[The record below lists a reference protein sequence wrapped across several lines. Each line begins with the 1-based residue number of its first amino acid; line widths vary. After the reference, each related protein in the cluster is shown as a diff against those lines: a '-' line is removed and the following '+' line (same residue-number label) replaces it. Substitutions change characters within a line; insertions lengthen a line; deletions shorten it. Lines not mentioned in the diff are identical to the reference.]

1 MQCDWAWTRRQ
12 IGQTLKKYLLAYE
25 MNKVGTETMQGW
37 PHCQLLGRKL
47 WLRRQGGKWF
57 RCGIRKVKNQKHA
70 SGLWM
75 KLKAQLENSFQWF
88 CHFSPAASKLG
99 VKLICYSRSTLRQQK
114 IPNPGT
120 ERIKNIFYLVF
131 CHHIWQW
138 VSSLS
143 GLSHFLSIG
152 HLKNIN

>member
-1 MQCDWAWTRRQ
+1 MGQVKKLQRQCDWAWARRQ
-12 IGQTLKKYLLAYE
+12 IEQTLNKYLQAYE
-25 MNKVGTETMQGW
+25 MDKVGTETMRGW
-37 PHCQLLGRKL
+37 PCCQLLGCRL

-75 KLKAQLENSFQWF
+75 KLKDQLENSFQWF

-114 IPNPGT
+114 YQILELRGL
-120 ERIKNIFYLVF
+120 RISSTLFSVTIFDSEF
-131 CHHIWQW
+131 PA
-138 VSSLS
+138 
-143 GLSHFLSIG
+143 
-152 HLKNIN
+152 